1 MDHVDFLLIVTPEW
15 TKLENV
21 SDLVYSYSEEG
32 LLADITRGS
41 WGTIEG
47 ILESG
52 GYIFPGKTIVEAKM
66 FSFGTDPVT
75 RLQLWVR
82 LEPTV
87 YS

>member
-15 TKLENV
+15 RKLDNI
-21 SDLVYSYSEEG
+21 SDLVYSYGEES

-41 WGTIEG
+41 WGSIEG
-47 ILESG
+47 LLESG
-52 GYIFPGKTIVEAKM
+52 GYIFPGLTLVEARL
-66 FSFGTDPVT
+66 FTFGTDPVT

-82 LEPTV
+82 LATTV